1 MAKSSID
8 HAQRFGMVAY
18 SHILSSHSKA
28 EQVCRAQAIDLTNSR
43 NETSAVIKKLEHV
56 VRIGDR
62 NVGQVQSCQKHL
74 ASSETAV
81 LQMKALYKAKVN
93 EMNNQ
98 CSAQSVVLVSPTLIE
113 GTTSDSA
120 TPVTSVTP
128 AQLFDSQ
135 KTYQEQ
141 LEKATIEYP
150 AQLVPDMIDLV
161 DPPQQ
166 SVEIS
171 LYLHQIDQELLQESL
186 LKGQLPQDTMPLP
199 SSVPSSEE
207 MNVQTPVEKTK
218 NPLIKTI
225 KNFVSRNKNT
235 EDKDTKKK

>member
-62 NVGQVQSCQKHL
+62 NLGQVQSCQKHL

-113 GTTSDSA
+113 GT
-120 TPVTSVTP
+120 TSVTP